1 MTWNPDD
8 HPAVAMPLGGI
19 GTGSM
24 ALGSDGGWRQIQLSG
39 VGNHRGDL
47 PGTFMALRTSQH
59 EPIHDE
65 TVVLQAARA
74 DPGSRGSPATPM
86 FNDDLVPAWQRE
98 LVEEFGGTETT
109 MTGTYPVASVVHE
122 TGGPV
127 SVEVCAT
134 SPMVPTDA
142 DASGYPAVM
151 LEVTLTNHNDTVTQ
165 AWLAHSVHNAV
176 GLDAHL
182 NPDGVRAPGYGGN
195 VNTMR
200 RRGSTSPFGRVA
212 PVRDER
218 ARVATPL
225 GTDDDLATGAGRP
238 TRSPGAAGNSADSAT
253 RNAHEPIQTQS
264 DDFPGSRISE
274 GQRVDLVMDNP
285 SVDPASPWA
294 GQMVLGCVADAVVAL
309 PSYSSPS
316 ELFDFLRLLAPW
328 GDHTRGLAAP
338 SVQAPQNSAPSLR
351 YGPSPE
357 GQTWLG
363 ALVGHAVLEPG
374 QSKTMRFT
382 LAWHFPNR
390 MVDFVQFGP
399 DRPELGNT
407 RFWLGNHY
415 ASRWADAVDVA
426 DEVHREW
433 GPLWHATT
441 AWTDVVDGLDLP
453 AQWRTHLATQPV
465 PLRTP
470 TSFRTHDGAF
480 YGFEGVLGAST
491 GMWSGDV
498 GGSCPLNCTHVWNY
512 AMAASAL
519 FPSLERSMRE
529 TEFDVMQAR
538 SGALPH
544 RVFMP
549 PYLEQFGDGPIGGPI
564 DAALDGMCGAVLKT
578 YRELLRGAVGTPWVW
593 ERWGNICALMDHV
606 VAQWDPKDTG
616 LLAGIQP
623 STHDIGL
630 HGTNTYM
637 GTYWLAALRAAEE
650 LALVVGDLDRATEWR
665 ERFELS
671 SRRYD
676 EECFDGSQYVQ
687 RPDPSLPDEHQWG
700 IGCLSD
706 QLIGQWWAHTLGLG
720 YLLPEDHVRT
730 ALRNI
735 VKWNFRD
742 IEAPAETVGGHVDDL
757 DASATRSSR
766 RTTRSTGEGSFSQRP
781 YAVAGEQGL
790 VMCTWPNGGR
800 PEAPTLYCDEVWT
813 GVEYQVAAHC
823 IHEGLHDEATRI
835 LEAMWA
841 RHDGSRRN
849 PFNEA
854 ECGDHYARAMAGWSV
869 LEAELGLA
877 WNALDGTF
885 RVGSPEW
892 GGSAGAPT
900 DSPHRDATG
909 RTTVPL
915 LTGSGWAEV
924 QISPDGARARCN
936 HGRVPLRRVVAP
948 SGEWIAEGND
958 LTPADG
964 WLDLAPGSPESEAHP
979 PGSPESEAHP
989 PSSPEVR
996 AERASKG
1003 TAPNPSWL
1011 AGSHLRETGT
1021 GTGTGSQGDAR

>member
-1 MTWNPDD
+1 MTWNPDE

-24 ALGSDGGWRQIQLSG
+24 ALGSDGGWRQIQLTG

-59 EPIHDE
+59 EPIHDA
-65 TVVLQAARA
+65 TTVLQAART
-74 DPGSRGSPATPM
+74 DPGSQGRPATPM

-98 LVEEFGGTETT
+98 LVAEFGGTTTT
-109 MTGTYPVASVVHE
+109 MSGTYPVAGVVHE

-127 SVEVCAT
+127 SVDVRAT

-142 DASGYPAVM
+142 DASGYPVVM
-151 LEVTLTNHNDTVTQ
+151 LEVTLTNHTDTVTQ
-165 AWLAHSVHNAV
+165 TWLAHSVHNAV
-176 GLDAHL
+176 GGDPHI

-195 VNTMR
+195 TNTMR
-200 RRGSTSPFGRVA
+200 RRGADDGRVA
-212 PVRDER
+212 PARDER
-218 ARVATPL
+218 ARVETAAAAT
-225 GTDDDLATGAGRP
+225 
-238 TRSPGAAGNSADSAT
+238 
-253 RNAHEPIQTQS
+253 
-264 DDFPGSRISE
+264 
-274 GQRVDLVMDNP
+274 RVDLVLDNP
-285 SVDPASPWA
+285 SVDPSSPWA
-294 GQMVLGCVADAVVAL
+294 GQMVLGCMADEVVAL
-309 PSYSSPS
+309 PCYTAPS

-328 GDHTRGLAAP
+328 GDHTRAAAAP
-338 SVQAPQNSAPSLR
+338 SVQVPQNSAPSLR
-351 YGPSPE
+351 YGPSPQ

-363 ALVGHAVLEPG
+363 ALVAHTVLEPR
-374 QSKTMRFT
+374 QARTVRFV

-415 ASRWADAVDVA
+415 ASRWGDAVAVA
-426 DEVHREW
+426 DEVLTDWDR
-433 GPLWHATT
+433 LWHATT
-441 AWTDVVDGLDLP
+441 TWTDVMDGLPLP
-453 AQWRTHLATQPV
+453 EQWRTHLATQPI

-549 PYLEQFGDGPIGGPI
+549 PYLEQFGDGPIGGPVE
-564 DAALDGMCGAVLKT
+564 AALDGMCGAVLKT
-578 YRELLRGAVGTPWVW
+578 YRELLRGAVDLPWVW
-593 ERWGNICALMDHV
+593 ERWRNICALMDHV
-606 VAQWDPKDTG
+606 VAQWDPNGTG

-650 LALVVGDLDRATEWR
+650 LALVVGDDERATAWR

-676 EECFDGSQYVQ
+676 EECFDGEHYVQ

-720 YLLPEDHVRT
+720 HLLPEDHVRT

-735 VKWNFRD
+735 VRWNLRE
-742 IEAPAETVGGHVDDL
+742 IQAPVVGDAADPGATVSGDF
-757 DASATRSSR
+757 T
-766 RTTRSTGEGSFSQRP
+766 QRP
-781 YAVAGEQGL
+781 YAVAGEKGL

-800 PEAPTLYCDEVWT
+800 PEVPTLYCDEVWT

-823 IHEGLHDEATRI
+823 IQEGLHDEGVAI
-835 LEAMWA
+835 LEALWA

-877 WNALDGTF
+877 WNALTGAFT
-885 RVGSPEW
+885 VGATPQC
-892 GGSAGAPT
+892 GGSDASPA
-900 DSPHRDATG
+900 DSPHRASS
-909 RTTVPL
+909 VPL
-915 LTGSGWAEV
+915 LTGSGWGEV
-924 QISPDGARARCN
+924 IVDDDAVRARCH
-936 HGRVPLRRVVAP
+936 HGRIPLRRVHTPA
-948 SGEWIAEGND
+948 GEWSLDGND
-958 LTPADG
+958 LTP
-964 WLDLAPGSPESEAHP
+964 LDDWVTLTHTPSRPEARGTSLE
-979 PGSPESEAHP
+979 GRR
-989 PSSPEVR
+989 PEVR
-996 AERASKG
+996 G
-1003 TAPNPSWL
+1003 TSL
-1011 AGSHLRETGT
+1011 EGAG
-1021 GTGTGSQGDAR
+1021 D